1 MPEKYS
7 QELRAHK
14 ATCRMQVVKYREK
27 GQRRIGAIAADLP
40 VKEFLA
46 VPLNHSL

>member
-1 MPEKYS
+1 MPEKHS

-27 GQRRIGAIAADLP
+27 GQQRIGAIAVDLP
-40 VKEFLA
+40 VKGLLE
-46 VPLNHSL
+46 VPFI